1 MSRTLFWYIFA
12 DLFRVFMMA
21 SGALAG
27 IMSFGGLLRP
37 LTQQGLD
44 AAQVGKML
52 TYLSPAMS
60 AYSFPIAALFATSV
74 IYGRLGAD
82 NEIVAARAGGISHLA
97 LAAPAIVL
105 GLIVSLIS
113 MLFLWYI
120 VPTYTLKVE
129 QVIYSNVAKLVAG
142 KIERNH
148 QFKTDAAT
156 IYAQSATVLP
166 TDPAR
171 PDEQRLMLVGPMI
184 VSYEKQTKPDD
195 GAKLQVPTEF
205 YMARSATVYIA
216 PRADDEGMEFSV
228 VLDQGVRFPRRPTG
242 GLQGGIAEAT
252 FGPMPVDSPIKENT
266 KFMVVGALNRLYE
279 RPWRSR
285 KVRALLDEF
294 IAEDQ
299 QVTYLTGL
307 AERLAGGDHTASVDA
322 AGERLLIAADGC
334 GVKVEKR
341 ELVITARPGTGAAAR
356 VRVEQR
362 GQTVLTADGPELRV
376 GAVPLADER
385 HMNLTVRMAEAALTV
400 GGEQVRK
407 REWARVATVPMPPDV
422 RAIERN
428 RTQPDR
434 YATADGRPST
444 NQRTLAREL
453 IVLRHNIQ
461 SEVHG
466 RAAFAVSCF
475 ALVLVGCALGLM
487 FKSGNFLSAF
497 AVSFVPALLC
507 ITLIIA
513 GQRTAQNVPLAFWKH
528 PDTLNLGLGLIWSGN
543 AAVFALGVALLW
555 RLQRQ

>member
-12 DLFRVFMMA
+12 DLFRVFTMA

-156 IYAQSATVLP
+156 IYAQAATVLP
-166 TDPAR
+166 ADPAK
-171 PDEQRLMLVGPMI
+171 PHEQRLVLDGPMI
-184 VSYEKQTKPDD
+184 VQYEKARHDE
-195 GAKLQVPTEF
+195 KLKIPTEF
-205 YMARSATVYIA
+205 YMARSATVHIT
-216 PRADDEGMEFSV
+216 PRGGEEGLEFAVALDE
-228 VLDQGVRFPRRPTG
+228 GVRFPRQPTG
-242 GLQGGIAEAT
+242 GLQGGVAEAH
-252 FGPMPVDSPIKENT
+252 FGPMPVDSPIQENT
-266 KFMVVGALNRLYE
+266 KFMVVGALKRLYE
-279 RPWRSR
+279 RPWQSR
-285 KVRALLDEF
+285 RVRKLLDEF
-294 IAEDQ
+294 VVEDQ
-299 QVTYLTGL
+299 QATYARGL
-307 AERLAGGDHTASVDA
+307 AERLSAGDYTATVA
-322 AGERLLIAADGC
+322 AAGGERLLFAADGC
-334 GVKVEKR
+334 RVDVDKG
-341 ELVITARPGTGAAAR
+341 ELVVTPRRGSTALAR
-356 VRVEQR
+356 VRIEQS

-376 GAVPLADER
+376 AVVPLADGK
-385 HMNLTVRMAEAALTV
+385 HLNLTVRMPEAALTV
-400 GGEQVRK
+400 GGEPVRK
-407 REWARVATVPMPPDV
+407 REWARVATVPMPADV
-422 RAIERN
+422 KAVERN
-428 RTQPDR
+428 RTQPQL
-434 YATADGRPST
+434 YATLDGRPST
-444 NQRTLAREL
+444 NQRALAREL
-453 IVLRHNIQ
+453 VMLRHDVL
-461 SEVHG
+461 SELHS
-466 RAAFAVSCF
+466 RLAFAACCVV
-475 ALVLVGCALGLM
+475 LVLVGCALGLM
-487 FKSGNFLSAF
+487 FKSGNFLTAF

-507 ITLIIA
+507 ITMIIA
-513 GQRTAQNVPLAFWKH
+513 GQRTSQMVPLEFWKY
-528 PDTLNLGLGLIWSGN
+528 PDTLDMGLTLIWSGN
-543 AAVFALGVALLW
+543 ALVLVLGAGLLW